1 MLSYSL
7 HYLLHA
13 MVTPTSSSSS
23 SQSSSSSLVPGDL
36 DPSFSLV
43 SDILKEDLFG
53 APAEERESGE
63 CVAKIPESKSPQS
76 YNTYEIV
83 ARYFSPGLVPKLLA
97 PIKEVGKIGGA
108 SSDYIGNTCI

>member
-1 MLSYSL
+1 MT
-7 HYLLHA
+7 
-13 MVTPTSSSSS
+13 TPTSSSS

-43 SDILKEDLFG
+43 SEILKEDLFG

-63 CVAKIPESKSPQS
+63 GVAKIPESKSPQS

-83 ARYFSPGLVPKLLA
+83 ARYLSPGLVPKLLA
-97 PIKEVGKIGGA
+97 PIKEVGKVV
-108 SSDYIGNTCI
+108 CL

>member
-1 MLSYSL
+1 VIFLQLHVLSYSL

-13 MVTPTSSSSS
+13 MVTPTSSSSQS
-23 SQSSSSSLVPGDL
+23 PSSSGLEPGDL
-36 DPSFSLV
+36 DPCFHLV

-63 CVAKIPESKSPQS
+63 GVAKIPESKSPQS

-83 ARYFSPGLVPKLLA
+83 ARFLSPGLVPDLLA
-97 PIKEVGKIGGA
+97 PIKEVRK
-108 SSDYIGNTCI
+108 NMEL